1 MFSPVY
7 LEFATSSE
15 RSFGGAPLGRTEDT
29 AFFLNYANIFAHI
42 ENLLYL
48 CTRKSNKPSTKG
60 EHIWIMKELKC
71 PKCGN
76 IFSVDEAD
84 YALLLNQVKTSE
96 FEAELNRRIH
106 ELEQTQK
113 ARQQAEQAR
122 VEAEQQLK
130 LQTVQ
135 TQIQALQAQIQQAEQ
150 QKQLAVAQVRQQAT
164 EAYMRKEQELASLRS
179 QMDAQLKAL
188 QEQVAYYKEMKLRLS
203 TKMVG
208 ETLEQHCAT
217 EFARIRPLFPHAYFE
232 KDNEVLEGTKGDFI
246 FRDSSEDGVEY
257 ISIMFEMKNEN
268 DETATKHKNED
279 FLAKLDQDRKKKNCE
294 YAVLVS
300 LLEPDSE
307 LYNGGIVDMSH
318 RFEKMYVIRPQ
329 FFVPLITLLCQT
341 SRKSLEAKRELA
353 LIKQQ
358 QVDVTNF
365 EEKLMAFKDGFTRNV
380 RLANERFQ
388 DAIDEIDKTIA
399 HLTKVREN
407 LVKSGDNLSAADKKL
422 QEVTIKRLTYGNPTM
437 KAKFDE
443 ASAPKDE

>member
-1 MFSPVY
+1 
-7 LEFATSSE
+7 
-15 RSFGGAPLGRTEDT
+15 
-29 AFFLNYANIFAHI
+29 
-42 ENLLYL
+42 
-48 CTRKSNKPSTKG
+48 
-60 EHIWIMKELKC
+60 MKELKC

-130 LQTVQ
+130 LQTVH